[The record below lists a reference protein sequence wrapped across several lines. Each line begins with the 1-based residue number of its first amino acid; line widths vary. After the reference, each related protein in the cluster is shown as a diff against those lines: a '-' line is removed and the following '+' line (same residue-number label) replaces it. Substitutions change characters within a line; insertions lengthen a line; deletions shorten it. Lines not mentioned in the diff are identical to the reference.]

1 MFNKVV
7 VGVDEH
13 QGGRDAVTLA
23 KQLAAPAGEVTLAH
37 IHAAHTEPSIRGYD
51 DEQAAEIRRSR
62 EILKAASAGAD
73 IDARLWSTGA
83 ESVGRGLHELVE
95 TSNADLLVLGSTRR
109 GFLAR
114 VLVGDDTHAALNGAS
129 CAVAI
134 APAGYAKRAAR
145 IQQIGVGYDGS
156 PDSERAIAVARELS
170 AELAASLG
178 AMQVVFFPAYLFSG
192 PVAAD
197 STSIAELV
205 DDARHRVSSLGNVD
219 PHGAYGHPAEEL
231 AIWSESLDLLIVGSR
246 GYGPL
251 GRLVHGSTSHE
262 LARRARCPLLV
273 LPRPLTKPTEPDDEA
288 TGHEVIGSSVY

>member
-13 QGGRDAVTLA
+13 QGGRDAVALA

-37 IHAAHTEPSIRGYD
+37 IHRIVSEPLTRGYD
-51 DEQAAEIRRSR
+51 DEQASEIRRSR
-62 EILKAASAGAD
+62 AILEAASAGAE

-95 TSNADLLVLGSTRR
+95 TLNADLLVPGSTRR
-109 GFLAR
+109 GLLGR
-114 VLVGDDTHAALNGAS
+114 VLIGDDTRAALNGAS

-134 APAGYAKRAAR
+134 APTGYAKRAAR
-145 IQQIGVGYDGS
+145 IEKIGVGYDGS
-156 PDSERAIAVARELS
+156 PDSERAVAVARELS

-197 STSIAELV
+197 STSIAQLV
-205 DDARHRVSSLGNVD
+205 DDARHRVSALGNLD

-251 GRLVHGSTSHE
+251 GRLVHGSTSRE

-273 LPRPLTKPTEPDDEA
+273 LRRPRTRPTETDEA
-288 TGHEVIGSSVY
+288 TGDEVIGSLVY

>member
-13 QGGRDAVTLA
+13 QGGHDAVALA
-23 KQLAAPAGEVTLAH
+23 KRLAAPAGEVTLAH
-37 IHAAHTEPSIRGYD
+37 IHRIVSEPFTRGYD
-51 DEQAAEIRRSR
+51 DEQASEIRRSTA
-62 EILKAASAGAD
+62 ILEAARAGAE

-95 TSNADLLVLGSTRR
+95 TLNADLLVLGSTRR
-109 GFLAR
+109 GFLGR
-114 VLVGDDTHAALNGAS
+114 VLIGDDTRAALNGAS

-145 IQQIGVGYDGS
+145 IEKIGVGYDGS
-156 PDSERAIAVARELS
+156 PDSERAVAVARELS

-197 STSIAELV
+197 STSIAQLV

-251 GRLVHGSTSHE
+251 GRLVHGSTSQE

-273 LPRPLTKPTEPDDEA
+273 LPRPRTRPTETNEA
-288 TGHEVIGSSVY
+288 TGDEVIGNLVY